1 MSGRDGEKMASMTT
15 RRQTPWRL
23 RYWASSL
30 LAALSA
36 SFPAWPLAEETAVPE
51 QQIKAAYILNFT
63 RYASWPGAAL
73 ADPRAPLVICLMGQ
87 GASDIARQ
95 LQNRAAGGR
104 PLELRTPARIE
115 DTGECHALYLGQSER
130 QRQSALLARLRDQ
143 AVLTIGDSSS
153 FLADGGIINMMLV
166 EGSIRFEVN
175 LAAAK
180 RSGMSLNPRVL
191 ALADRVL
198 GGATK

>member
-1 MSGRDGEKMASMTT
+1 MASMTT
-15 RRQTPWRL
+15 RRQMPWRL
-23 RYWASSL
+23 RYWACSL
-30 LAALSA
+30 LAILGAPFAAAPS
-36 SFPAWPLAEETAVPE
+36 AEETAAPE

-63 RYASWPGAAL
+63 RYASWPAAML
-73 ADPRAPLVICLMGQ
+73 ADPRAPLVVCLMGQ
-87 GASDIARQ
+87 GAADIARL
-95 LQNRAAGGR
+95 LQSRPAAGR
-104 PLELRTPARIE
+104 PLELRMPARIE
-115 DTGECHALYLGQSER
+115 DTGDCHALYLGQGER

-143 AVLTIGDSSS
+143 AVLTIGDSAS

-191 ALADRVL
+191 ALAERVV
-198 GGATK
+198 GGAAK